1 MQNKLLIMISIIL
14 FLFGFVFIKHSK
26 GYRENFGGF
35 KEYHM
40 GPKLSQMM
48 KKVKNVIKRDS
59 DDSDDSDDGEGT
71 TNDSKVSDNG
81 EGTTND
87 SKVSDNGEESD
98 DGEGTAIREGFLN
111 FNKLHKGTDNCP
123 NEIIQKEDGIYLYN
137 TNKLEKPGINPII
150 FQKLEEYLNYVRMLR
165 SKNIKCPILY
175 YKETYTTQNEKKY
188 KLIPELSTALPQ
200 QPITKLYDA
209 NRSPN
214 SIFNQNLYPGFDPQD
229 QYIGLNTPLDQIFHE
244 KEKISDNPMDANW
257 GGRGFTNAAIRSG
270 KFKGNE
276 VIMEVA

>member
-1 MQNKLLIMISIIL
+1 MQNKILIMISIII

-26 GYRENFGGF
+26 GYSENFGSL

-40 GPKLSQMM
+40 GPKVLH
-48 KKVKNVIKRDS
+48 KNFGESSGGEGS
-59 DDSDDSDDGEGT
+59 DGSEDGESSGGEGSDGEG
-71 TNDSKVSDNG
+71 S
-81 EGTTND
+81 E
-87 SKVSDNGEESD
+87 
-98 DGEGTAIREGFLN
+98 DGKEGFLN
-111 FNKLHKGTDNCP
+111 LNKLFKGSENCP

-150 FQKLEEYLNYVRMLR
+150 FQRLEEYLNYVRMLR

-188 KLIPELSTALPQ
+188 KFIPELSTTLPQ
-200 QPITKLYDA
+200 QPVSKLYDA

-214 SIFNQNLYPGFDPQD
+214 SIFNKNTYPGFDPQD
-229 QYIGLNTPLDQIFHE
+229 QYIGLNTPLDAMFQE
-244 KEKISDNPMDANW
+244 REKISDNPMDANW
-257 GGRGFTNAAIRSG
+257 GGRKFTDNAIRSG
-270 KFKGNE
+270 RFTGDK